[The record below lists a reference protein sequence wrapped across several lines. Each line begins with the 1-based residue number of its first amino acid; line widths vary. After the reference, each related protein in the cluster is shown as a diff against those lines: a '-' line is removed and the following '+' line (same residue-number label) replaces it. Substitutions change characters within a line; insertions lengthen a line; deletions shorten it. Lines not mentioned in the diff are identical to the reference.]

1 MSGALTWAR
10 RWGVSTASFVGGL
23 LTLFV
28 FRRGLPHLGW
38 IVGYLLLLWLVF
50 AVLAE
55 ARQVL
60 EARGHRLVVS
70 AGDYTVQSLV
80 HGLLLFVL
88 PAYWASTTIT
98 SPNVLFLALLVA
110 LALLATFDPWYA
122 GLVRPRPWLS
132 HAVFAVTLF
141 ASLAVALPLVGIPP
155 IGALVMSAGLAVM
168 ALAPAVRRA
177 GERTWTAALGVT
189 AGGAVAAMVA
199 VVLARIAIPPA
210 PISLAEA
217 TMARSVEDG
226 EPRDAIATSI
236 TAAALR
242 ESGLVAYTA
251 VYAPS
256 GLRQPIRHVWWHGQR
271 RVETVSLSPVFG
283 GRQRG
288 FRTYSRK
295 TVFPD
300 DVTGRWTVDV
310 TTSTGQLIGR
320 LGFLVTP

>member
-1 MSGALTWAR
+1 
-10 RWGVSTASFVGGL
+10 VSTASFVGGL

-28 FRRGLPHLGW
+28 FRRGLPQLGW
-38 IVGYLLLLWLVF
+38 MVGYLLLLWLVF
-50 AVLAE
+50 AVLVE

-88 PAYWASTTIT
+88 PAYWASTTLT
-98 SPNVLFLALLVA
+98 SPNVLFLALLVG
-110 LALLATFDPWYA
+110 LAVLATFDPWYA
-122 GLVRPRPWLS
+122 ALVRPRPWLN
-132 HAVFAVTLF
+132 HAVFAVTTF
-141 ASLAVALPLVGIPP
+141 AALAVALPLVGIPP
-155 IGALVMSAGLAVM
+155 IGALVMSAGLAAM

-177 GERTWTAALGVT
+177 GEWTWKAALGVA
-189 AGGAVAAMVA
+189 AGGALAAMVA

-226 EPRDAIATSI
+226 EPRDAISASI
-236 TAAALR
+236 SAAALR

-256 GLRQPIRHVWWHGQR
+256 GLRQPIQHVWWHGQQ

-295 TVFPD
+295 TVFPE
-300 DVTGRWTVDV
+300 DVIGRWTVDV